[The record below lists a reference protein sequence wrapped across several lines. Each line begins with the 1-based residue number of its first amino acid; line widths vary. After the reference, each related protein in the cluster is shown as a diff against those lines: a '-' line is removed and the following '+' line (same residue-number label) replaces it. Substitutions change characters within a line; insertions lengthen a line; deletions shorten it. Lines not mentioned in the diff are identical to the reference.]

1 LKSGRNNLI
10 LGNLEK
16 DIFTPFNENKFGSG
30 MILPLIKSEFLLIS
44 EENISELKKGDEI
57 TLLKI

>member
-1 LKSGRNNLI
+1 
-10 LGNLEK
+10 
-16 DIFTPFNENKFGSG
+16 

-44 EENISELKKGDEI
+44 EENTGELKKGDEI

>member
-1 LKSGRNNLI
+1 LI

-16 DIFTPFNENKFGSG
+16 GIFTPFNENKFGSG

-44 EENISELKKGDEI
+44 EENTSELKKGDEI

>member
-1 LKSGRNNLI
+1 
-10 LGNLEK
+10 
-16 DIFTPFNENKFGSG
+16 TPFNENKFGSG